1 MSCIW
6 TMTGLLNWD
15 QEKLMEE
22 LTLLAT
28 LCVGFSLTSTVWMV
42 VCSVTLPH
50 WLPSFLLDSFHRV
63 CKRLGSIVSDSNAS
77 LSNLATDLEHLL
89 GDSKPTPWDWTS
101 LITDPHHVYL
111 DDRPSELPL
120 PKPSVRIMPWWW
132 RLRYYAC
139 GLLRSTRVWLWCS
152 LGSLTL
158 RSPWTLVSL
167 ATHLAMATLIT
178 ITCSSTSTPNRD
190 IVCYATSI
198 PMHLASYLSDAFLPS
213 THPSHPVSK
222 LLQMVDEL
230 SPDYSSQLVS
240 FRADPVTSTIRHIL
254 ESSYEWHEDRLEE
267 LLDVARV
274 DASSLSAVQTDIET
288 SLESTA
294 ADLFLSSFN
303 PATSGMRML
312 LSERL
317 DQMVIRP
324 SVSQNRVSVHLG
336 RCRQWMREFANSNLL
351 SFPALLESVFNSIGN
366 DGRIPLV
373 VDTGASCRIHIRH

>member
-1 MSCIW
+1 
-6 TMTGLLNWD
+6 
-15 QEKLMEE
+15 
-22 LTLLAT
+22 
-28 LCVGFSLTSTVWMV
+28 
-42 VCSVTLPH
+42 
-50 WLPSFLLDSFHRV
+50 
-63 CKRLGSIVSDSNAS
+63 
-77 LSNLATDLEHLL
+77 
-89 GDSKPTPWDWTS
+89 
-101 LITDPHHVYL
+101 
-111 DDRPSELPL
+111 
-120 PKPSVRIMPWWW
+120 
-132 RLRYYAC
+132 
-139 GLLRSTRVWLWCS
+139 
-152 LGSLTL
+152 
-158 RSPWTLVSL
+158 
-167 ATHLAMATLIT
+167 
-178 ITCSSTSTPNRD
+178 
-190 IVCYATSI
+190 
-198 PMHLASYLSDAFLPS
+198 MHLASYLSDAFLPS

-373 VDTGASCRIHIRH
+373 VDTGASCCISPCPGDFVEYTSDTKATIKDLSGVNTVAGEDIVHWRVRDRFGREHVMEMKAYHIPHASVRLLSPQLVFQSVGGDGMQDNTTSHG